1 MKIWKRIA
9 ALALALVLAV
19 SMAPMTRAAEGDVLY
34 DEDAAEFV
42 FTIGSEYSQTDL
54 FHHFKEVMPGD
65 TLTDKIIIRNDASNN
80 VKIKVYMRSLGAHPD
95 SVLFLSQLTLHVENE
110 EDTIMFDAAHETGEL
125 SEWVCLG
132 TLYSGGEVV
141 LDVTL
146 QVPVTLDNEFKELI
160 GYLDWQFMVEQLP
173 VEPDDPKPPQT
184 GDDSPVLLYGGL
196 MAVSAFVLILL
207 LLPRRKKEE
216 EAEAA

>member
-1 MKIWKRIA
+1 MKIWKRMA
-9 ALALALVLAV
+9 ALALALALALTV
-19 SMAPMTRAAEGDVLY
+19 APIARAAEGDVLY

-42 FTIGSEYSQTDL
+42 FTIGSEYSETDL

-65 TLTDKIIIRNDASNN
+65 TLTDRIIIRNDASNN

-95 SVLFLSQLTLHVENE
+95 SVFFLSQLTLHVENGE
-110 EDTIMFDAAHETGEL
+110 ETVMFDAAHETGDL
-125 SEWVCLG
+125 SDWVCLG
-132 TLYSGGEVV
+132 TLYSGGEVE

-160 GYLDWQFMVEQLP
+160 GYLDWQFMVEQFP

-184 GDDSPVLLYGGL
+184 GDDSPVLLYGAL
-196 MAVSAFVLILL
+196 MAASAFVLILL

-216 EAEAA
+216 EPEAA

>member
-1 MKIWKRIA
+1 MKIWKRMT
-9 ALALALVLAV
+9 ALVLALVLAL
-19 SMAPMTRAAEGDVLY
+19 SMAPGARADEGDVLY
-34 DEDAAEFV
+34 NEDAAEFV

-125 SEWVCLG
+125 SDWVCLG

-160 GYLDWQFMVEQLP
+160 GYLDWQFMVEQFP

-196 MAVSAFVLILL
+196 MAVSALVLILL